1 MNMSINELLN
11 LQSIAVRT
19 YSYNLSVGG
28 DKVMGVEGSGVLIY
42 YNRGWYVLTAG
53 HCVCDRDFLDV
64 EIRLDKDIFMNLN
77 VSDRSYSRYDKDKQI
92 DYAIIK
98 LDNVTVDCS
107 MAHTLSMVN
116 VEDEKDKDNRKGLGY
131 LVYGYPSLNRQ
142 GMNFDVEYNGSD
154 TWHFIDVKPSMYKT
168 FRDTIE
174 GISGSG
180 VMRFVGNE
188 LHCAGVLKR
197 CLDEDGSMNCIK
209 AHDSRFFMKQLEEYA
224 GSPTKTR
231 SNPTD
236 ISDNQD
242 YIERY
247 CSHFDPTDSLRYLLE
262 AEERYKL
269 FDYVAGSV
277 SGVLSDRFVLTADP
291 QTGKSYEMRHLARL
305 LSEKKFHVVFVE
317 ANDAEDG
324 IGEMLPQG
332 DTLKERK
339 LALVV
344 DAIDESKCLVSTN
357 IDAIKEFSR
366 NNPEVLVVVSCRNG
380 FDVEK
385 RLSAFTHLYLM
396 PMTYADVDKE
406 LQGLDAPI
414 RDGVL
419 AFFSKTDN
427 REFLTSPFF
436 LKTIVAY
443 VRQGKQLP
451 NSTSAL
457 YDIYVGDS
465 GNPSR
470 RLWQEISM
478 VMMFSNRHYLT
489 GAEIDRLA
497 SETGASEKIYDKMI
511 LQKTAMGYTFVNN
524 AIKEFLAAEYLL
536 RLPLDNVKQLVC
548 HLGTEEIKKQWY
560 NVLVLWLQK
569 KTSEGKQLDDEVLQ
583 WMKDNGRQLLLYADT
598 KAIPEAT
605 RVEIAKAV
613 LESCKR
619 TNTFFSSSYL
629 QDFERL
635 FHFANCLSFIEY
647 LAYELE
653 HVQPSRHAYN
663 VICLVQYVEW
673 QMLEQFASNLYNR
686 LVDALFGLVERLG
699 DTDRGDAVFFPF
711 IFGNAAHFYR
721 NYGMVERMMAIARN
735 FTHYNAL
742 NALAS
747 FLYKANAC
755 DEYCDWLLD
764 KEPLIKDDGYT
775 IVSRSY
781 ICQAIGSVKKL
792 ENIRNVIL
800 RITENRFVRHERDT
814 DEYVSMTA
822 SLLSSLLCST
832 EGCIEERVTIAE
844 EAFFK
849 MYGEKDY
856 YHLVVQRKAYKE
868 YKAFF
873 ENTILSEKVNE
884 RCDQIENFGK
894 TPTEVLEENQRRW
907 QREFDEMTDYQRFC
921 GNVRGVLD
929 GSEGEVIELLS
940 VKETNRWIMEFLSL
954 YSYLKLV
961 HKAKIEA
968 VLNDEAEYRRFRM
981 YCISEVIMGKAAYI
995 QYSEEQKRYCIETAK
1010 EIISM
1015 IVSDK
1020 TERLLWQYAQ
1030 MAVKQVILGNIKLSI
1045 EQWRVLLPLYSQEY
1059 AYVENA
1065 ANGNTERAET
1075 LLQRFCLSYD
1085 SGQVIQV
1092 VSELMEKYRLPEPAI
1107 LTFSNYLIENGTKE
1121 ACENVYDMMMSR
1133 KGSGLSD
1140 VILGN
1145 LLNREDYAP
1154 QLVADFEKFT
1164 DSQKIDIASKMKDNE
1179 EIAAELQSRLEEAF
1193 DGFNSFNKKRAIHV
1207 MFSMGSMKALKFA
1220 ADNKE
1225 EVFANGEFFIF
1236 NYSNAQA
1243 LPLLSDLLFY
1253 TVGLDGIF
1261 QTVTNSILISM
1272 GNIAV
1277 ISEENFQNVV
1287 QSIEQIINTNP
1298 QKFGFLHN
1306 SILVIR
1312 EQYLQA
1318 KDKKWSVEDAME
1330 MVEKYSFFK

>member
-11 LQSIAVRT
+11 LQSVAVRT
-19 YSYNLSVGG
+19 YAYNLNAGG
-28 DKVMGVEGSGVLIY
+28 NKEMGAEGSGVLIY

-53 HCVCDRDFLDV
+53 HCVCDRDFLQV
-64 EIRLDKDIFMNLN
+64 EIRLNKDNFKNLN
-77 VSDRSYSRYDKDKQI
+77 VSDRSNSCYDEDKQI

-98 LDNVTVDCS
+98 LDDVTVDRS
-107 MAHTLSMVN
+107 MAHTLRLVN
-116 VEDEKDKDNRKGLGY
+116 VEDEKDKDNREGLGY
-131 LVYGYPSLNRQ
+131 LVSGYPSLDRQ
-142 GMNFDVEYNGSD
+142 GMTFDVEYKDSD

-168 FRDTIE
+168 FRETIE

-188 LHCAGVLKR
+188 LHCAGILKR

-209 AHDSRFFMKQLEEYA
+209 AHDSHFFMKQLEEYA
-224 GSPTKTR
+224 GSPFKTR

-247 CSHFDPTDSLRYLLE
+247 CSHFDPTDSLRFLLD
-262 AEERYKL
+262 AEERYTL
-269 FDYVAGSV
+269 FDYVEGRVA
-277 SGVLSDRFVLTADP
+277 GVLSNRFVLTADP
-291 QTGKSYEMRHLARL
+291 QTGKSYEMRHLARV
-305 LSEKKFHVVFVE
+305 LSDNLFHVVFVE
-317 ANDAEDG
+317 AKDAEDG
-324 IGEMLPQG
+324 IVEMLPQG

-357 IDAIKEFSR
+357 LDAIKEFSR

-396 PMTYADVDKE
+396 PMTYADVDNV
-406 LQGLDAPI
+406 LQGLDAPVK
-414 RDGVL
+414 DGVL

-457 YDIYVGDS
+457 YDLYVGDS

-470 RLWQEISM
+470 RLWQEIAI
-478 VMMFSNRHYLT
+478 VMIFSNRHYLT

-497 SETGASEKIYDKMI
+497 SETGSSEKIYDKMI
-511 LQKTAMGYTFVNN
+511 LQKTTMGYSFVNN

-536 RLPLDNVKQLVC
+536 LLPFDKVKQLVC

-569 KTSEGKQLDDEVLQ
+569 KTSEGKHLDGEVLQ

-598 KAIPEAT
+598 KGIPEAT

-613 LESCKR
+613 LDSCKE
-619 TNTFFSSSYL
+619 TNTFYSSYYL

-635 FHFANCLSFIEY
+635 FHFANCLSFIDY

-653 HVQPSRHAYN
+653 HIQPSPHAYN
-663 VICLVQYVEW
+663 VICLVKCVEW
-673 QMLEQFASNLYNR
+673 QILEQYASNLYKR
-686 LVDALFGLVERLG
+686 LVDALFGLVERFG

-711 IFGNAAHFYR
+711 IFGNAAHYYR
-721 NYGMVERMMAIARN
+721 NQGMVERMMGIARN

-781 ICQAIGSVKKL
+781 ICQAMGSTKKL
-792 ENIRNVIL
+792 KNIRNVLL
-800 RITENRFVRHERDT
+800 RVTESRFVRHERDT

-832 EGCIEERVTIAE
+832 EGSLEERVTIAE

-849 MYGEKDY
+849 MYGEY
-856 YHLVVQRKAYKE
+856 YHLNVQRKTYKE
-868 YKAFF
+868 YKTFF

-884 RCDQIENFGK
+884 RCAQIENFGK
-894 TPTEVLEENQRRW
+894 IPQEVLEESQRRW
-907 QREFDEMTDYQRFC
+907 QREYDEMTDYQLFC
-921 GNVRGVLD
+921 DSVRRVLN
-929 GSEGEVIELLS
+929 GIEGEEKEFLS
-940 VKETNRWIMEFLSL
+940 ITGTNRWIMEFLSF
-954 YSYLKLV
+954 YSDLKFV
-961 HKAKIEA
+961 HKAKIET
-968 VLNDEAEYRRFRM
+968 VLNDEAEYCRFRM
-981 YCISEVIMGKAAYI
+981 YCISEVMMGKAAYI
-995 QYSEEQKRYCIETAK
+995 QYSEGQKKCCIETAN

-1015 IVSDK
+1015 IVSGK
-1020 TERLLWQYAQ
+1020 TERLLWQYSQ
-1030 MAVKQVILGNIKLSI
+1030 MAVKQVILGNIELSV
-1045 EQWRVLLPLYSQEY
+1045 EQWRVLLTLYSHEY
-1059 AYVENA
+1059 AHVENV
-1065 ANGNTERAET
+1065 ANGNTEEPET
-1075 LLQRFCLSYD
+1075 LLQRFCQSFD
-1085 SGQVIQV
+1085 SSQAIQV
-1092 VSELMEKYRLPEPAI
+1092 VSELVEQNGLSEPAI
-1107 LTFSNYLIENGTKE
+1107 LSFSGYLIENGTKE
-1121 ACENVYDMMMSR
+1121 VCEKVYDMMMSR

-1145 LLNREDYAP
+1145 MLNREDYAP

-1164 DSQKIDIASKMKDNE
+1164 DSQKIDIASKMKDNKDF
-1179 EIAAELQSRLEEAF
+1179 ADELLSRLEDAF

-1207 MFSMGSMKALKFA
+1207 MFSMGSMKALKYA
-1220 ADNKE
+1220 ADNKK
-1225 EVFANGEFFIF
+1225 EVFANGEFFIL
-1236 NYSNAQA
+1236 NYSDPQA
-1243 LPLLSDLLFY
+1243 LPLLSDLLSY
-1253 TVGLDGIF
+1253 TLCLDGIF

-1277 ISEENFQNVV
+1277 SSEENFQNVE
-1287 QSIEQIINTNP
+1287 QSIGQIIKTNP

-1318 KDKKWSVEDAME
+1318 KDKMWSVEDAME
-1330 MVEKYSFFK
+1330 IVEKSRE